1 LGEDNGIAGEKMIE
15 LRPIYGVWL
24 REIKVYIR
32 EKERVI
38 SSFISPILWLL
49 VFGTGLGASVS
60 LHGVSYQ
67 VFIYPGIL
75 VMSLLFTSIFY
86 GVYIIWDRKLD
97 FLKDVLVAP
106 ISRTSLFIGKMLGGC
121 TDVMLQVTILLI
133 LGILIGI
140 PMTVQIFLYTLLVM
154 LFISFAMVGLGL
166 VLGSNLKTPEA
177 FQLVA
182 NFVVW
187 PIFLLSGAL
196 FPISNLPSWLS
207 AFTFLNPLTYG
218 VDAARGAILDVHTF
232 PAYIDIAVL
241 IGFSLIMMLL
251 GTISFGRMQQSK

>member
-1 LGEDNGIAGEKMIE
+1 MIE
-15 LRPIYGVWL
+15 LEPIYGVWL
-24 REIKVYIR
+24 REVKVYIR

-38 SSFISPILWLL
+38 SSFVSPILWLL
-49 VFGTGLGASVS
+49 IFGTGLGANVS

-67 VFIYPGIL
+67 IFIYPGIL

-121 TDVMLQVTILLI
+121 TDVMIQTIILLF
-133 LGILIGI
+133 LGFLIGI
-140 PMTVQIFLYTLLVM
+140 SITIQIFLYTLLIM
-154 LFISFAMVGLGL
+154 LVISFAMVGLGL

-177 FQLVA
+177 FQLIA

-187 PIFLLSGAL
+187 PLFLLSGAL

-207 AFTFLNPLTYG
+207 AFTLLNPLSYG
-218 VDAARGAILDVHTF
+218 VDAARGAILNVQTF
-232 PAYIDIAVL
+232 PIYVDFTIL
-241 IGFSLIMMLL
+241 IGFSLIMVLL

>member
-1 LGEDNGIAGEKMIE
+1 MIE
-15 LRPIYGVWL
+15 LGPIYGVWL
-24 REIKVYIR
+24 REVKVYIR

-49 VFGTGLGASVS
+49 VFGSGLGANVS
-60 LHGVSYQ
+60 LHGMSYQ

-121 TDVMLQVTILLI
+121 TDVMIQTTILLF

-140 PMTVQIFLYTLLVM
+140 PMTVQIFVYSLLIM
-154 LFISFAMVGLGL
+154 LIISFAMVGLGL

-207 AFTFLNPLTYG
+207 TFTSLNPLTYG
-218 VDAARGAILDVHTF
+218 VDVARGAILNVQTF
-232 PAYIDIAVL
+232 PTYIDFAVL
-241 IGFSLIMMLL
+241 IGFSLIMMLI
-251 GTISFGRMQQSK
+251 GTKSFGNMQQSN

>member
-1 LGEDNGIAGEKMIE
+1 MIE
-15 LRPIYGVWL
+15 LKPIYGIWL

-32 EKERVI
+32 EKERII
-38 SSFISPILWLL
+38 SSFVSPILWLFI
-49 VFGTGLGASVS
+49 FGSGLGASVS
-60 LHGVSYQ
+60 LHGISYQ
-67 VFIYPGIL
+67 VFIFPGIL

-121 TDVMLQVTILLI
+121 TDVMIQTIILLF
-133 LGILIGI
+133 LGLFIGI
-140 PMTVQIFLYTLLVM
+140 NITVPIFLYTLLVM
-154 LFISFAMVGLGL
+154 LFISFTMVGFGL

-207 AFTFLNPLTYG
+207 SLTFLNPLTYG
-218 VDAARGAILDVHTF
+218 VDAARGAILGVPTF
-232 PAYIDIAVL
+232 PVYVDFAVL
-241 IGFSLIMMLL
+241 IGFSLFMMLI

>member
-1 LGEDNGIAGEKMIE
+1 MIE
-15 LRPIYGVWL
+15 LGSIYGVWL
-24 REIKVYIR
+24 REIKVYVR

-38 SSFISPILWLL
+38 SSFISPIIWLF
-49 VFGTGLGASVS
+49 VFGTGLGANIS
-60 LHGVSYQ
+60 LQGVSYQ

-121 TDVMLQVTILLI
+121 TDVMIQTTILLF
-133 LGILIGI
+133 LGLLIGI
-140 PMTVQIFLYTLLVM
+140 SITIQIFLYSLLV
-154 LFISFAMVGLGL
+154 LFVISLAMVGFGL

-187 PIFLLSGAL
+187 PVFLLSGAL

-207 AFTFLNPLTYG
+207 TFTLLNPLTYG
-218 VDAARGAILDVHTF
+218 VDAIRSAILGVQTF
-232 PAYIDIAVL
+232 PTYVDFAVL
-241 IGFSLIMMLL
+241 IGFALIMILI
-251 GTISFGRMQQSK
+251 GTISFGRMQQTK

>member
-1 LGEDNGIAGEKMIE
+1 MIE
-15 LRPIYGVWL
+15 LKPIYGIWL

-32 EKERVI
+32 EKERVT
-38 SSFISPILWLL
+38 SSFVSPILWLFI
-49 VFGTGLGASVS
+49 FGSGLGASVS

-67 VFIYPGIL
+67 VFIFPGIL

-121 TDVMLQVTILLI
+121 TDVMIQTIILLF
-133 LGILIGI
+133 LGLFVGI
-140 PMTVQIFLYTLLVM
+140 NITVPIFLYTLLVM
-154 LFISFAMVGLGL
+154 LFISFTMVGFGL

-207 AFTFLNPLTYG
+207 AFTLLNPLSYG
-218 VDAARGAILDVHTF
+218 VDAARGAILNVQTF
-232 PAYIDIAVL
+232 PAYVDFAVL
-241 IGFSLIMMLL
+241 IGFSLFMMLI